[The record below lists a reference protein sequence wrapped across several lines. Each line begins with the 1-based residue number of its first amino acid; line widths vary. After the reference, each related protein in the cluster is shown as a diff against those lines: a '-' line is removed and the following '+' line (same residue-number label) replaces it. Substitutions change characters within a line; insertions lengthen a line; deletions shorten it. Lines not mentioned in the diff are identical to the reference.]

1 MWPTPLILSAILTLA
16 IGLTHS
22 NSLNAQAC
30 PACSNPALQSSEK
43 LEAGLDTLRMG
54 SFRTTLNL
62 TNGFNYQGGHT
73 NNKGLSL
80 EGDVIEVPLHKHVV
94 ELDFVRTELALE
106 YTFAENWSTWLRIP
120 YDVKIQNT
128 SVDFLFP
135 VTVFEKEAI
144 LRNRD
149 IHHRSDTYAEISDL
163 RLLLAHRINGFLLK
177 NGRLD
182 FALGTSLPT
191 GRTEE
196 NPLTAGEQGLR
207 HLHIQFGSGT
217 FDPLFELHYATEM
230 TNKLSLAV
238 FTINKLPFYENDKGY
253 RAPVETTSGLSLGY
267 RLSSLLSPRLT
278 LANFSQSSAKW
289 EGVDDPNSGLVSWN
303 LTFNLTFSLKN
314 GLTITPGYR
323 LPLAQKTLN
332 DEGDTFEYG
341 PTFLLNISRPLQLK
355 KEL

>member
-1 MWPTPLILSAILTLA
+1 MKATPLFSSIFLTLA
-16 IGLTHS
+16 IGLTSSH
-22 NSLNAQAC
+22 SLNAQAC

-43 LEAGLDTLRMG
+43 LEAGLDTLRKG
-54 SFRTTLNL
+54 SFRTTFNL
-62 TNGFNYQGGHT
+62 TNGFDYQGGHP
-73 NNKGLSL
+73 NNKGLSP
-80 EGDVIEVPLHKHVV
+80 EGDVIEVPLHNHVV

-106 YTFAENWSTWLRIP
+106 YTFAENWSIWLRIP
-120 YDVKIQNT
+120 YDVKIQQA
-128 SVDFLFP
+128 SVEYPLP
-135 VTVFEKEAI
+135 VTAYEREAI

-149 IHHRSDTYAEISDL
+149 IHHRSETYNGVSDL

-196 NPLTAGEQGLR
+196 NPLTAGELGLR

-217 FDPLFELHYATEM
+217 FDPLLELHYAAQISDR
-230 TNKLSLAV
+230 LSLAV
-238 FTINKLPFYENDKGY
+238 FSINKFPFYENTLGY
-253 RAPVETTSGLSLGY
+253 MAPIETTSGLSLGY
-267 RLSSLLSPRLT
+267 YFSSLLSPRLT

-289 EGVDDPNSGLVSWN
+289 NGVDDPNSGLVSWN

-314 GLTITPGYR
+314 GLIITPGYR
-323 LPLAQKTLN
+323 MPLAQRTLD

-341 PTFLLNISRPLQLK
+341 PTFLLNISRPFQAK
-355 KEL
+355 K